1 MIGAGASPRA
11 SPCLAIDIG
20 ATKVDV
26 GLVHR
31 DGTLEYRERIAVDDH
46 PDNLFATIVARAAH
60 LQSRVDSVVV
70 GVACA
75 GPMRGRGESVS
86 PLNMPM
92 WRDFPLRQR
101 LRDVLGDE
109 VYVEGDARS
118 LALAEG
124 AFGAARGDASFLSM
138 VVSTGV
144 GGGIVI
150 DGRLLD
156 GDSGNSGH
164 IGHLN
169 VIPDG
174 SPCSCG
180 SFGCLE
186 AEVSGWAI
194 ESRTGRPPIDA
205 DEETRRR
212 TGELVGRAVGSLCS
226 VLDINRCYIAGSV
239 ALGFS
244 EEFFGAANE
253 AAQAHAQMSYSRSL
267 QIRPSALGSDGPLL
281 GAAMVGWRA
290 AS

>member
-1 MIGAGASPRA
+1 MTRAGASPSA

-20 ATKVDV
+20 ATKVDL
-26 GLVHR
+26 GLVHP
-31 DGTLEYRERIAVDDH
+31 DGTLEYRERILVDDH
-46 PDNLFATIVARAAH
+46 PDDLFDAIAARSIR
-60 LQSRVDSVVV
+60 LQSTVDSSLV

-75 GPMRGRGESVS
+75 GPMTGGGEFVS
-86 PLNMPM
+86 PLNIPM
-92 WRDFPLRQR
+92 WREFPLRQR
-101 LRDVLGDE
+101 LREVLGDE

-124 AFGAARGDASFLSM
+124 VFGAARDDTSFLSM

-144 GGGIVI
+144 GGGIVV

-194 ESRTGRPPIDA
+194 ESRTGRPPSHA

-226 VLDINRCYIAGSV
+226 VLDINRCYVAGSV
-239 ALGFS
+239 ALGFADD
-244 EEFFGAANE
+244 FFRAANE
-253 AAQAHAQMSYSRSL
+253 VARAHAQMSYSRSL
-267 QIRPSALGSDGPLL
+267 QIRPSALGPDGPLL

-290 AS
+290 T